1 VRSLNHNFK
10 KFVVTGSSSGIGQA
24 LRLRYEE
31 SPELFGGELIFDLKD
46 WRLGSELSSKFDDC
60 LIIHLAH
67 DRTSSFSENIAA
79 TQKLAKNIRAG
90 SIFLSTTSAHSQ
102 SKSKY
107 GKSKYHIEE
116 IFINRRAAVVK
127 SGLIC
132 SKNPT
137 AMLKTLDTLVARLPI
152 IPLPFRG
159 TSPFHL
165 TDQSSLVTLIMQLTH
180 DSDNLTYRAFS
191 NQAITF
197 KQLLEDL
204 ASKQGTTRYF
214 FELPSPLSS
223 VLIRFFTK
231 FLGKFSFSD
240 SLNSLV
246 NQPDLYELLQLSDG
260 GVDFPPN
267 PHLIKYT

>member
-1 VRSLNHNFK
+1 MRSTDSNLK
-10 KFVVTGSSSGIGQA
+10 RYVVTGSTSGIGKA
-24 LRLRYEE
+24 LKLRYAEY
-31 SPELFGGELIFDLKD
+31 PEQFGGELIFALSG
-46 WRLGSELSSKFDDC
+46 WRLGSELDSEFDNC
-60 LIIHLAH
+60 MIIHLAH
-67 DRTSSFSENIAA
+67 DRSLSFLENTTAFE
-79 TQKLAKNIRAG
+79 KLSKNVGAG
-90 SIFLSTTSAHSQ
+90 SIFLSTVSAHSQ
-102 SKSKY
+102 SKSLY
-107 GKSKYHIEE
+107 GRSKYFLEQNFLGHG
-116 IFINRRAAVVK
+116 AAVVK

-137 AMLKTLDTLVARLPI
+137 AMFKTLNDIVNRLTI

-159 TSPFHL
+159 DKLFYL
-165 TDQSSLVTLIMQLTH
+165 TDEESLVTLIAQLTH

-246 NQPDLYELLQLSDG
+246 NQPDLYELLQLSG
-260 GVDFPPN
+260 SGVDFPPN

>member
-1 VRSLNHNFK
+1 VRPLDHNLK

-31 SPELFGGELIFDLKD
+31 SPENFGGELIFDLED
-46 WRLGSELSSKFDDC
+46 WRLGSDLNSKFDDC

-67 DRTSSFSENIAA
+67 DRNNSLSENITAI
-79 TQKLAKNIRAG
+79 QKLARNIRAG
-90 SIFLSTTSAHSQ
+90 SIFLSTTSAHLQ

-107 GKSKYHIEE
+107 GKSKHHIEE
-116 IFINRRAAVVK
+116 IFINRGAAVVK

-159 TSPFHL
+159 TNSFHL

-204 ASKQGTTRYF
+204 ASKKGNTRYF
-214 FELPSPLSS
+214 VELPSLFSS
-223 VLIRFFTK
+223 VLIGFFTK
-231 FLGKFSFSD
+231 FFGKFSFSD

-246 NQPDLYELLQLSDG
+246 NQPDLYELLELAYC